1 MEKKRRVIIGCILIC
16 LFCIIGV
23 YEYIHVNNLKNN
35 FNIKEVNFNA
45 DVSFWTD
52 NSIYN
57 MYDIKFLRFD
67 GTVTHE
73 ITSKKSAYSMEID
86 SNIDSGNFNIKIYS
100 DKKILFESNGTVKKT
115 ITVLNNG
122 NRNVMIEIT
131 GEKAKGHIKI
141 KLT

>member
-1 MEKKRRVIIGCILIC
+1 MIC
-16 LFCIIGV
+16 LFCITGV
-23 YEYIHVNNLKNN
+23 YEYIHINNLKNN

-52 NSIYN
+52 SSENN
-57 MYDIKFLRFD
+57 MYDIKFLRLD

-73 ITSKKSAYSMEID
+73 IASKKSAYSMEID

-115 ITVLNNG
+115 IAVSNNDS
-122 NRNVMIEIT
+122 RNVMIEIT

>member
-52 NSIYN
+52 NSIHN